1 MRLFELNPH
10 VRFFE
15 SRHRGYVRCEVT
27 PERWQADLRVVSDVR
42 DRAATA
48 RTLATFVV
56 ESGRPGAQRA

>member
-1 MRLFELNPH
+1 M
-10 VRFFE
+10 RFFE

-48 RTLATFVV
+48 RTLAAFVV
-56 ESGRPGAQRA
+56 DAGRPGAQRA